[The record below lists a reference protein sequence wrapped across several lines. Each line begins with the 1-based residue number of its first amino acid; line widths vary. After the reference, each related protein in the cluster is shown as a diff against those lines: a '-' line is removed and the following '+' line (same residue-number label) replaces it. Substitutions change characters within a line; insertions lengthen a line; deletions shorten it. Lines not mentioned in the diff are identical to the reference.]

1 MALDLNLDAGGR
13 VYFTITCDDCHEL
26 FACYDDGCYSL
37 QTLRNEAVFAGW
49 DAAAR
54 PQRPHRCPDCEE
66 GLGPGDAAPTASA
79 THCEGCSRC

>member
-1 MALDLNLDAGGR
+1 MALHLNLDTGGR

-54 PQRPHRCPDCEE
+54 PQRPHRCPDCSADRVN
-66 GLGPGDAAPTASA
+66 DARRSLLTLL
-79 THCEGCSRC
+79 

>member
-1 MALDLNLDAGGR
+1 MALDLNLDAAGR

-49 DAAAR
+49 DATAR
-54 PQRPHRCPDCEE
+54 PQRPHRCPDCSADRVN
-66 GLGPGDAAPTASA
+66 DARRRLLTLL
-79 THCEGCSRC
+79 